1 LTLDRPAPGVVIA
14 QPERAFR
21 YGSDAMWLTGFAL
34 ASGPAATA
42 LDLGTGSGVVA
53 LLLASKGID
62 AVGID
67 VREEWAPCW
76 AETLARSAVR
86 GRISLR
92 RADVS
97 EVGGTFELVVS
108 NPPFFAAGTG
118 PVAPD
123 AWKAA
128 ARTESTATLAAFV
141 AAAIRVLA
149 PGGRACFVVPRDRER
164 EVAAEGLRAARIVR
178 VGRRRSLVRL
188 ERGLGADAAPEGRSE
203 RDDEV
208 LAWVRAA
215 TAGYP

>member
-1 LTLDRPAPGVVIA
+1 MTFDRPAPGVVIA

-34 ASGPAATA
+34 DSGTAATA

-53 LLLASKGID
+53 MLLAAKGLD

-67 VREEWAPCW
+67 LREEWEPHW
-76 AETLARSAVR
+76 VETLARSAVR
-86 GRISLR
+86 GRIQLR
-92 RADVS
+92 RTDVND
-97 EVGGTFELVVS
+97 VGGEFDLVVS

-128 ARTESTATLAAFV
+128 ARTESTAPLAAFV
-141 AAAIRVLA
+141 AAVGRVLA
-149 PGGRACFVVPRDRER
+149 PAGRACLIVPRER
-164 EVAAEGLRAARIVR
+164 EPELRGEGLRATRIVR

-188 ERGLGADAAPEGRSE
+188 EWGTGPDAAAEALSE

-208 LAWVRAA
+208 LDWVRRA
-215 TAGYP
+215 TSG